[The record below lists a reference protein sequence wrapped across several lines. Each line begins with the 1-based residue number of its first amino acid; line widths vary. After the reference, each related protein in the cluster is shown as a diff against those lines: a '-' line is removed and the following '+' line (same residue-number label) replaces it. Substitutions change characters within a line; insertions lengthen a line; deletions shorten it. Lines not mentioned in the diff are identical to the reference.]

1 MRRSSFATAVGD
13 SPGAIVLVALC
24 RDFVT
29 ARGSLD
35 GTIEGTAQV
44 EQTDL
49 PALVEVLRVTN
60 VAAIEGDMVRSGTLE
75 GDIRVAG
82 ELGDPNVEG
91 HALIH
96 DASAPQFDAPLVQL
110 DFSGRVLQPQ
120 LSSCRHSECRRR
132 RSGAARCA
140 RRGTADGHATRYRR
154 VVRQPTVNAG
164 PPDRHRHGRL
174 GHEHLYGDS
183 SVHAVDVCPN
193 RRSALA
199 GSLDLSFG

>member
-1 MRRSSFATAVGD
+1 MATRRAPSCWWRCA
-13 SPGAIVLVALC
+13 GA
-24 RDFVT
+24 FVT

-120 LSSCRHSECRRR
+120 LSFRVDTPNAVVVDQALRDVR
-132 RSGAARCA
+132 AAGRLTGMRLDIDELSA
-140 RRGTADGHATRYRR
+140 SQPSTPGLLTGTGTADLGTSIYTATLQYMQWMFAPTAD
-154 VVRQPTVNAG
+154 QP
-164 PPDRHRHGRL
+164 
-174 GHEHLYGDS
+174 
-183 SVHAVDVCPN
+183 
-193 RRSALA
+193 LA